1 MQHSNEVVEEWRTIE
16 GFENY
21 EVSNLGRVR
30 RVEYIKQRED
40 FNGYPIVNLYKGGE
54 GKTAKVHRLVAQAFI
69 PNPDNLSQ
77 VNHKNEN
84 KADNRVINLE
94 WCSLL
99 YNVRYGTGIERR
111 SHKRTLLR
119 NGTSSK
125 SVIQY
130 DLQGN
135 YIAEYPSAKEAARRL
150 SLKISS
156 NITRCCKNQRKTAYS
171 FKWKYKN

>member
-69 PNPDNLSQ
+69 PNPNNLPQ
-77 VNHKNEN
+77 VNHINEVKTHN
-84 KADNRVINLE
+84 IVTNLE
-94 WCSLL
+94 WCSQQ
-99 YNVRYGTGIERR
+99 YNNSWGTRLDRIAAKHCKPIQQLSTDGTLIEEFD
-111 SHKRTLLR
+111 ST
-119 NGTSSK
+119 
-125 SVIQY
+125 Y
-130 DLQGN
+130 DAQ
-135 YIAEYPSAKEAARRL
+135 AKL
-150 SLKISS
+150 DISNS
-156 NITRCCKNQRKTAYS
+156 NICACLKGRRRMAGG
-171 FKWKYKN
+171 FLWRYK